1 MPKPHFVFV
10 DWLRGL
16 LRKRSGLST
25 PCSDMKYLIVG
36 LGNPGDEYER
46 TRHNI
51 GFMVVDQLA
60 AQLNIA
66 AWQDRRYGFVANGRV
81 KNAQLVLLKPTTF
94 MNLSGNAVRYWTDK
108 ENIPLERTLV
118 VCDDLSLPF
127 GTLRLRP
134 SGSDGGHNGLKD
146 ITQKLGTNA
155 FARLRI
161 GIGNDFPRGAQ
172 VDYVLGQFCDDDLQA
187 LPERLQMATEA
198 IKAFALSGI
207 TFAMNHYN
215 GK

>member
-1 MPKPHFVFV
+1 
-10 DWLRGL
+10 
-16 LRKRSGLST
+16 
-25 PCSDMKYLIVG
+25 MKYLIVG

-172 VDYVLGQFCDDDLQA
+172 VDYVLGQFCDEDLQA

-198 IKAFALSGI
+198 IKAFALSGL